1 VRGAA
6 AVHCTTSGNN
16 ILSPPWI
23 LIAAGF
29 LPASARPVQG
39 THAVQNKFD
48 LDLSPT
54 NYELYAM
61 KFVF

>member
-1 VRGAA
+1 M
-6 AVHCTTSGNN
+6 SGNN
-16 ILSPPWI
+16 ILSPPWT

-39 THAVQNKFD
+39 THVVQNKFD